1 MSGPFPD
8 PISAAQ
14 TIPFAAGI
22 AAALAA
28 WPVWRGTTRA
38 IDAIARRWRDHPVT
52 AASAFFLT
60 TFGGLPA
67 GIAAMFVLGQAAGF
81 VSAHIERPR
90 CTIERFKPDGT
101 TAGVMHLDGPCPR
114 RQP

>member
-1 MSGPFPD
+1 MPD
-8 PISAAQ
+8 PFAAAQ
-14 TIPFAAGI
+14 AIPFAAGI

-28 WPVWRGTTRA
+28 WPVWWGTTRA
-38 IDAIARRWRDHPVT
+38 IDAIARRWGDHPIT

-60 TFGGLPA
+60 TFGGLPV
-67 GIAAMFVLGQAAGF
+67 GIAAIFVLGQAAGF
-81 VSAHIERPR
+81 VSGRFDRPG

-101 TAGVMHLDGPCPR
+101 SAGVMHLDGPCPG